1 MGKIELIFNIKDDLY
16 NMIDQSVKEL
26 YVYKGDLEGFN
37 EIIKENNIKRDT
49 VYQVMN
55 ILDNELKKIIAGNK
69 NDS

>member
-1 MGKIELIFNIKDDLY
+1 MGKIELIFNIKDELY

-26 YVYKGDLEGFN
+26 YVYKGELEGFN
-37 EIIKENNIKRDT
+37 EIIKENNIKRET

>member
-1 MGKIELIFNIKDDLY
+1 MSKIELIFNIKDELY
-16 NMIDQSVKEL
+16 NMIDQSVKEF

-37 EIIKENNIKRDT
+37 EIIRENNIKRET

>member
-37 EIIKENNIKRDT
+37 EIIKENNIKRET